1 MDKVKYYIKLISNI
15 IIFYIFNLYF
25 DLLYL
30 KNILYLFYI
39 IIYKLLND
47 NYMYRIFKLEVF
59 EFVIVMYLIYF
70 IVIFNFNII
79 LVEIFNFNLYL
90 IIGILKINFF
100 FFM

>member
-1 MDKVKYYIKLISNI
+1 MDKVKYYIKLISNL
-15 IIFYIFNLYF
+15 IIFDIFNLYF

-59 EFVIVMYLIYF
+59 EFVILMYLIYF

-79 LVEIFNFNLYL
+79 LVEIFNF
-90 IIGILKINFF
+90 
-100 FFM
+100 

>member
-30 KNILYLFYI
+30 KKILYLFYI

-79 LVEIFNFNLYL
+79 LVEIFNF
-90 IIGILKINFF
+90 
-100 FFM
+100 

>member
-1 MDKVKYYIKLISNI
+1 MDKVKYYIKLISNL
-15 IIFYIFNLYF
+15 IIFDIFNLYF

-79 LVEIFNFNLYL
+79 LVEIFNF
-90 IIGILKINFF
+90 
-100 FFM
+100 

>member
-1 MDKVKYYIKLISNI
+1 MDKVKYYIKLISNL
-15 IIFYIFNLYF
+15 IIFDIFNLYF

-59 EFVIVMYLIYF
+59 KFVIVMYLIYF

-79 LVEIFNFNLYL
+79 LVEIFNF
-90 IIGILKINFF
+90 
-100 FFM
+100 